1 VRQRREV
8 TGATGGSSLHEQQ
21 EEGVCPA
28 ARKHMRPGDAFD
40 SRRSIVAP
48 PLHSWAWRATKAV
61 A

>member
-21 EEGVCPA
+21 EGVFPA